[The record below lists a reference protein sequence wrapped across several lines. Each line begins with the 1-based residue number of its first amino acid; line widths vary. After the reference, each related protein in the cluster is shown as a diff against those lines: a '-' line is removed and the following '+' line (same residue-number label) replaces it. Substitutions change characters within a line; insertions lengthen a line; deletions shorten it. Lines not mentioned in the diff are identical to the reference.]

1 MNRTDRLYA
10 LVEELRAV
18 APRPRSARWL
28 AGRFEVSARTVER
41 DISALQQSGV
51 PIYAEPGRTG
61 GYCLD
66 KARTLP
72 PVNLTPGEAVAMA
85 LALRG
90 LAGTP
95 FRAEAGTALRKLVA
109 AMHGDDAAA
118 AHELAG
124 RIHLFGRAAVGG
136 PSVPAVVAR
145 ALSAGRV
152 LRIRYGDR
160 FGAATLREIEPLGYV
175 VGAEHWYL
183 MAWCRLRGAV
193 RAFRTD
199 RISSVAVTAEVPAPR
214 VLRREDLDIPADA
227 VSQLT
232 DWLAG

>member
-1 MNRTDRLYA
+1 
-10 LVEELRAV
+10 
-18 APRPRSARWL
+18 
-28 AGRFEVSARTVER
+28 
-41 DISALQQSGV
+41 
-51 PIYAEPGRTG
+51 
-61 GYCLD
+61 
-66 KARTLP
+66 
-72 PVNLTPGEAVAMA
+72 
-85 LALRG
+85 
-90 LAGTP
+90 
-95 FRAEAGTALRKLVA
+95 
-109 AMHGDDAAA
+109 
-118 AHELAG
+118 
-124 RIHLFGRAAVGG
+124 
-136 PSVPAVVAR
+136 
-145 ALSAGRV
+145 V